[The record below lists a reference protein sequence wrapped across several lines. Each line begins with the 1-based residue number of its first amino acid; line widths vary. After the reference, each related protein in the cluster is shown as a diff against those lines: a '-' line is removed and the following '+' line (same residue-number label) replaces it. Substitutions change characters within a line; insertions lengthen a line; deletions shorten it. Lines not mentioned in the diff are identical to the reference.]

1 MTRNQTEL
9 FKTASSIAE
18 KKIRQARAM
27 QAAETRDLV
36 RQTVKA
42 IVTKFRRSNGS
53 RKARRSSVM
62 RS

>member
-27 QAAETRDLV
+27 QAAETRDMV

-42 IVTKFRRSNGS
+42 IVTKVRRSNGG
-53 RKARRSSVM
+53 RTARRNSVM

>member
-27 QAAETRDLV
+27 QAAETRDMV

-42 IVTKFRRSNGS
+42 IVTKVRRSKES
-53 RKARRSSVM
+53 RTARRNSVM
-62 RS
+62 RT

>member
-27 QAAETRDLV
+27 QAAETRDMV

-42 IVTKFRRSNGS
+42 IVTKVRRSKES
-53 RKARRSSVM
+53 RTARRNSVM

>member
-42 IVTKFRRSNGS
+42 IVTKVRRSKES
-53 RKARRSSVM
+53 RTARRNSVM
-62 RS
+62 RT

>member
-27 QAAETRDLV
+27 QASETRDLV

-42 IVTKFRRSNGS
+42 IVTKVRRSKES
-53 RKARRSSVM
+53 RTARRNSVM

>member
-42 IVTKFRRSNGS
+42 IVTKVRRSKES
-53 RKARRSSVM
+53 RTARRNSVM

>member
-27 QAAETRDLV
+27 QAAETRDMV

-42 IVTKFRRSNGS
+42 IVTKVRRSNGS
-53 RKARRSSVM
+53 RTARRNSVM

>member
-27 QAAETRDLV
+27 QAAETRDMV

-42 IVTKFRRSNGS
+42 IVTKVRRSKGS
-53 RKARRSSVM
+53 RTARRNSVM

>member
-27 QAAETRDLV
+27 QAAETRDMV

-42 IVTKFRRSNGS
+42 IVTKVCRSNGS
-53 RKARRSSVM
+53 RTARRNSVM